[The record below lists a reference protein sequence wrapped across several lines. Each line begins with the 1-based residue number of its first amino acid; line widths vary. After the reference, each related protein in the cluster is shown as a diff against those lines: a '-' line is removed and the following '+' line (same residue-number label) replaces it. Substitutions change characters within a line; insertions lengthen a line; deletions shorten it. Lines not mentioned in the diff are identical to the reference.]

1 MISEMREKN
10 QNEKDEKKIAE
21 IIAACPLFEDI
32 DVSMI
37 HPFYRE
43 YRRREEISE
52 LVDGVLCVGILG
64 DGEADVYT
72 VSDTMMQQN
81 VSTQR
86 RGAVFG
92 FCNVYIEDAMPTK
105 LVCKVGCEVVF
116 IPKSE
121 FRALVMVNDLFR
133 ERYLTLCN
141 QKILSLAQKIDLM
154 GAGSCAGKFACYL
167 LRNAD
172 KEGRVTL
179 ETSKEQFAKYLNVGR
194 ASLFRT
200 IADFSAK
207 GLILQEENS
216 FLILDRN
223 GLLEMKKGE

>member
-1 MISEMREKN
+1 MNEMKEKKKS
-10 QNEKDEKKIAE
+10 NEKLEKKIAE
-21 IIAACPLFEDI
+21 IIASCPLFDGV
-32 DVSMI
+32 DVSML
-37 HPFYRE
+37 HPLYRE

-72 VSDTMMQQN
+72 VSDAMMQPN
-81 VSTQR
+81 VSTQK
-86 RGAVFG
+86 RGGIFG
-92 FCNVYIEDAMPTK
+92 ICNVYVEDAMPTK
-105 LVCKVGCEVVF
+105 LICKVGCEVVF
-116 IPKSE
+116 IPKGE

-141 QKILSLAQKIDLM
+141 QKILSLAQKIELM

-167 LRNAD
+167 LRNVD

-216 FLILDRN
+216 FLILDLD